1 MIGIGV
7 VGYGYWGPNLA
18 RNFAAAGARI
28 VAVGDRR
35 RDRLELARRRYPR
48 AMLTAH
54 WRDLVRNPG
63 VDAVV
68 IATPPAMHFEIANDS
83 LSADKHVLLE
93 KPLSAS
99 SEQACRLIES
109 AARRRLTLMVDHT
122 FVHAGSIRSIHRMV
136 ADGMLGKLRYYS
148 SARVGLPPACR
159 HVNVL
164 WDLAVHDIAILDHLI
179 GRVPTAIAA
188 TGACASPGS
197 SIDNACLTL
206 HFGEDF
212 VAHVHASWLSP
223 VKIRRTLLGGERRT
237 VVYDD
242 LEPIE
247 KVKVYGDPGAA
258 GDDGPP
264 DRRRAGNDAQTI
276 WIPRFDPREPLAL
289 VAGQFLDCVIAGRR
303 PLTDGEA
310 GLRAVRVL
318 EIATASMAQGGRLL
332 RGPDERPI

>member
-7 VGYGYWGPNLA
+7 VGYGHWGPNLA

-35 RDRLELARRRYPR
+35 RDRLELARRHYPR

-54 WRDLVRNPG
+54 WRDLIRTPG
-63 VDAVV
+63 GDAVV
-68 IATPPAMHFEIANDS
+68 VATPPSRHFEIANDS
-83 LSADKHVLLE
+83 LSAGKHVLLE
-93 KPLSAS
+93 KPLSTS

-122 FVHAGSIRSIHRMV
+122 FVHAGSIRSIHRLV

-148 SARVGLPPACR
+148 GVRIGPPPACP

-188 TGACASPGS
+188 TGACMSPGS
-197 SIDNACLTL
+197 SIGNAYLTL

-247 KVKVYGDPGAA
+247 KVKVYGAPSAA
-258 GDDGPP
+258 DDDRPP
-264 DRRRAGNDAQTI
+264 DRQRTGNGAETI
-276 WIPRFDPREPLAL
+276 WVPRLDSREPLAL
-289 VAGQFLDCVIAGRR
+289 VADRFLDCVTAGRR

-332 RGPDERPI
+332 RVPDERPI